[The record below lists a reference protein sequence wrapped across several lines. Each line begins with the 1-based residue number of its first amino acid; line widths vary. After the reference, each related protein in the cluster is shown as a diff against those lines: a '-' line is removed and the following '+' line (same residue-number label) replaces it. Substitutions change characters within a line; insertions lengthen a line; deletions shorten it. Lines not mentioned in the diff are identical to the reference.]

1 MSIFSKLF
9 KKHKKEIEEVA
20 VASVEN
26 GGVTI
31 PERQSPS
38 MWNSVTLPFIEKK
51 LSPASID
58 FSIPPSGLKD
68 GKESSEFKVT
78 IAFNIAAIIGTLLG
92 HVAPESAI
100 KSVTILNAIYS
111 IGRVVLKLFK
121 K

>member
-26 GGVTI
+26 GGVTF
-31 PERQSPS
+31 PERQARYVNTLDGEYKHPFSTMTVS
-38 MWNSVTLPFIEKK
+38 M
-51 LSPASID
+51 
-58 FSIPPSGLKD
+58 PPSGLKD

-78 IAFNIAAIIGTLLG
+78 IAFNLATILGTLLG
-92 HVAPESAI
+92 HVSPETTM
-100 KSVTILNAIYS
+100 KSLTLLNAIYS